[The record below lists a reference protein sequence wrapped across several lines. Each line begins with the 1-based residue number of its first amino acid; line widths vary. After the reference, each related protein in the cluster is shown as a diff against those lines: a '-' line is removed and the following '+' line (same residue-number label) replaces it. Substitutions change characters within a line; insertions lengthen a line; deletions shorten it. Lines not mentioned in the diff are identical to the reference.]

1 MRRYGWISLL
11 VFLFALVAP
20 SPAEDSAGMLARILA
35 NKGVIGASELVMV
48 QAADPEKRVQ
58 LLASILEEKG
68 VLSRAEVAKLMPLPD
83 ASDSTVAAQLIPAVY
98 KPDAAPQAPSA
109 AQPTPQPSATPAPPV
124 TAQSR
129 FPVVI
134 YGTILTNAFY
144 NTVLTNITDTPL
156 FTVQRGADA
165 FGNEKNIGVTARQS
179 RFGMRY
185 QGPRVAGAQI
195 SGQFEFDLFGGKAPF
210 TNGINFDLFRLRLAF
225 GRLDWE
231 NISLVVGQ
239 DWSVFAPLNP
249 TTFAE
254 YAIPGLSASGN
265 PWIRVP
271 QIRADFRHAFSDR
284 TRGQLQIG
292 MVDPDVGDYSTAV
305 FSATRT
311 PGVGERGGLPGA
323 QARLGLTTKVDDR
336 NFDIGLSATY
346 ARGKN
351 VGTVGTTNFQNGVD
365 SWGVALDYS
374 LPILNKFNLTGE
386 AYVGRALGI
395 FSVDSGESVLPFG
408 TVGARGVNSRG
419 GWMQAQFNLNPIW
432 QINLAYGIDAPDFS
446 QLPPG
451 NRTKNQSY
459 VGNVMYKFS
468 PNVTFAW
475 EYRRVLTNF
484 RDRPAAN
491 NKDDIVNLAI
501 AYIF

>member
-1 MRRYGWISLL
+1 
-11 VFLFALVAP
+11 
-20 SPAEDSAGMLARILA
+20 
-35 NKGVIGASELVMV
+35 
-48 QAADPEKRVQ
+48 
-58 LLASILEEKG
+58 
-68 VLSRAEVAKLMPLPD
+68 
-83 ASDSTVAAQLIPAVY
+83 
-98 KPDAAPQAPSA
+98 
-109 AQPTPQPSATPAPPV
+109 
-124 TAQSR
+124 
-129 FPVVI
+129 
-134 YGTILTNAFY
+134 
-144 NTVLTNITDTPL
+144 
-156 FTVQRGADA
+156 
-165 FGNEKNIGVTARQS
+165 
-179 RFGMRY
+179 
-185 QGPRVAGAQI
+185 
-195 SGQFEFDLFGGKAPF
+195 
-210 TNGINFDLFRLRLAF
+210 
-225 GRLDWE
+225 
-231 NISLVVGQ
+231 
-239 DWSVFAPLNP
+239 
-249 TTFAE
+249 
-254 YAIPGLSASGN
+254 
-265 PWIRVP
+265 
-271 QIRADFRHAFSDR
+271 
-284 TRGQLQIG
+284 

-491 NKDDIVNLAI
+491 NKDDIVNLALHTQRLPFLVRRDSNEGDARGTGASEYAVHSQI
-501 AYIF
+501 LLQNWHRRRCGLRPRLRPEARIRPIGRIENRADHGNAINVSVLLGELRRDHPHDRR